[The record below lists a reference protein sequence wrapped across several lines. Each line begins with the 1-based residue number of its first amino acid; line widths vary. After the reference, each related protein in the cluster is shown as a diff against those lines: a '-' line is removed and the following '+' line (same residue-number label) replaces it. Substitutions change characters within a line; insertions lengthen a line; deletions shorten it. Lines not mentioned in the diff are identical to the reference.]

1 MYMEIFDIRNGIF
14 DRKNMEFIN
23 VIRHNCTSDIV
34 VIVLFIHV
42 QKGIYGV

>member
-1 MYMEIFDIRNGIF
+1 MYMQIFDIRNWTF

-34 VIVLFIHV
+34 VNVLFIHV
-42 QKGIYGV
+42 QKRI